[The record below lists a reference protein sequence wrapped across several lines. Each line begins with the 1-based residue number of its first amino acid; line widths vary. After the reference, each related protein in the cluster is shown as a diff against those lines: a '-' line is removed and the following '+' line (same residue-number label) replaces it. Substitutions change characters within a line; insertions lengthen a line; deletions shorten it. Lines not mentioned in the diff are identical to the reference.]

1 MEQEKLLQVLE
12 HNARME
18 VKDLALVLNEQ
29 EEDVMNVMH
38 ALEKDKI
45 ICGYHTI
52 INWDKTNQ
60 DHVMAMIEVKA
71 TPQRDC
77 GYDKVA
83 DRISRFPE
91 VESLYLMSGRAEF
104 MVIIQ
109 GRTMKEVAKFVGQSL
124 APLEGVTG
132 TVTTF
137 VLKRYKVAGINLE
150 GPVQDQERLLM
161 L

>member
-12 HNARME
+12 HNARM
-18 VKDLALVLNEQ
+18 DLADIALAFNEQ
-29 EEDVMNVMH
+29 EEHVEKLMH
-38 ALEKDKI
+38 DLEQAKI

-91 VESLYLMSGRAEF
+91 VDSLYLMSGRAEF

-109 GRTMKEVAKFVGQSL
+109 GRTMKEIAKFVGQSL

-137 VLKRYKVAGINLE
+137 VLKQYKVAGIHLE
-150 GPVQDQERLLM
+150 SSVQDQERLLM